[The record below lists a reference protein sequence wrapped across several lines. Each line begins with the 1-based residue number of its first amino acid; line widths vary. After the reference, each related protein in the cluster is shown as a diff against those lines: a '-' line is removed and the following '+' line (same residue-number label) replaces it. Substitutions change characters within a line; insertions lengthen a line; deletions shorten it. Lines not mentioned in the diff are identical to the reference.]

1 LGYLNP
7 WSLNLKPFLWA
18 IGREFSA
25 KPLLQ
30 RNERLDVVGNIAS
43 PAHAGHGAHGRRSAA
58 SDKVPGENFLVGQK
72 IVNPLCNPLSRKE
85 KKDHSGPNH

>member
-1 LGYLNP
+1 LYLNP

-18 IGREFSA
+18 IGHEFSA

-30 RNERLDVVGNIAS
+30 RNERLDVLGNIAS

-58 SDKVPGENFLVGQK
+58 SGKFLGENFFGAQK

-85 KKDHSGPNH
+85 KKDHSSPIH